1 MLMKKLCD
9 NGFTVAP
16 SEGEADAV
24 IVNTCG
30 FIESAKT
37 EAIEAILEAAE
48 YKKAGLVSA
57 VIVTGCLAERYK
69 DEIMKEMP
77 EVDAVVGIGANSD
90 IVKICQKAL

>member
-1 MLMKKLCD
+1 MKNNQFSAYLVSLGCPKNQVDGEMLMKKLCD

-69 DEIMKEMP
+69 
-77 EVDAVVGIGANSD
+77 
-90 IVKICQKAL
+90 

>member
-37 EAIEAILEAAE
+37 EAIEAIWRPPNIKRRDLFPP
-48 YKKAGLVSA
+48 L
-57 VIVTGCLAERYK
+57 
-69 DEIMKEMP
+69 
-77 EVDAVVGIGANSD
+77 
-90 IVKICQKAL
+90 